1 MTEPKKK
8 NYKSLGQML
17 KNGDFETL
25 LNDLQ
30 EMQKNDDFKNFIK
43 TTEKNPISEFD
54 DLLFY
59 FPQYACKTTE
69 DSEGKIT
76 LTDELQPKALE
87 FLEFCLK
94 NGANPNAYMRN
105 GENSFLK
112 ACESKSV
119 EVLDYLINNAHVEI
133 NIKHGDGMGNNALFY
148 ATMAEATE
156 VMEYLVKKCGF
167 DVNHK
172 NFLSNNETCLHY
184 ACGHGKEKSFEKLLE
199 LGASPI
205 ITDSYGCKPV
215 EMIMAGY
222 DEETIEEFD
231 QNDPE
236 DVAELKKW
244 KSFYEKALKITEQ
257 FIEENKPLRKLKF

>member
-1 MTEPKKK
+1 MTEKKAK

-17 KNGDFETL
+17 KNGDFEAL

-30 EMQKNDDFKNFIK
+30 EMQKTDDFKNFIK

-59 FPQYACKTTE
+59 FPQYSCKPKE
-69 DSEGKIT
+69 DVEGNIT
-76 LTDELQPKALE
+76 YTNELQPRALE

-105 GENSFLK
+105 GENAFLK
-112 ACESKSV
+112 ACEINNIQI
-119 EVLDYLINNAHVEI
+119 LDNLINNPYVNI

-148 ATMAEATE
+148 ATMAEATD
-156 VMEYLVKKCGF
+156 VIEYLVKKCDF

-184 ACGHGKEKSFEKLLE
+184 ACGHGKEKSFDKLLE
-199 LGASPI
+199 LGASPV
-205 ITDSYGCKPV
+205 ITDSYGYKPF

-231 QNDPE
+231 VNDPE
-236 DVAELKKW
+236 DASELQKW
-244 KSFYEKALKITEQ
+244 KVFYDRALKITEQ
-257 FIEENKPLRKLKF
+257 YAQENKPTKKLKF

>member
-1 MTEPKKK
+1 MTEKKVK

-17 KNGDFETL
+17 KNGDFEAL

-30 EMQKNDDFKNFIK
+30 AMQKTDEFKNFIK
-43 TTEKNPISEFD
+43 TTEKKPISEFD

-59 FPQYACKTTE
+59 FPQYSCKTTE
-69 DSEGKIT
+69 DEEGKLI
-76 LTDELQPKALE
+76 LTNELQPRAIE

-94 NGANPNAYMRN
+94 NGANPNAYMKN
-105 GENSFLK
+105 GENAFLK
-112 ACESKSV
+112 SCEIKNTD
-119 EVLDYLINNAHVEI
+119 VLDYLLNNPYVSV

-148 ATMAEATE
+148 ATMSEATE
-156 VMEYLVKKCGF
+156 VIEYLVKKCDF
-167 DVNHK
+167 DINHK

-184 ACGHGKEKSFEKLLE
+184 ACGHGKEKSFDKLIE

-205 ITDSYGCKPV
+205 LTDSYGYKPV

-231 QNDPE
+231 LNDPE

-244 KSFYEKALKITEQ
+244 KEFYEKVSTITNKYTA
-257 FIEENKPLRKLKF
+257 ENKPTKKLKF

>member
-1 MTEPKKK
+1 MTEKKDK
-8 NYKSLGQML
+8 NYKRLGQML
-17 KNGDFETL
+17 KNKDFEAL

-30 EMQKNDDFKNFIK
+30 NMQKTDEFKNFTK
-43 TTEKNPISEFD
+43 KTEKNPISEFD

-59 FPQYACKTTE
+59 FPQYSCKRQE
-69 DSEGKIT
+69 NAEGEKI
-76 LTDELQPKALE
+76 LTNELHPRAME

-105 GENSFLK
+105 GENAFLK
-112 ACESKSV
+112 SCEIKNTEVLEYLLNNPYV
-119 EVLDYLINNAHVEI
+119 EVNK
-133 NIKHGDGMGNNALFY
+133 KHGDGMGNNALFY

-156 VMEYLVKKCGF
+156 VIEYLVTKCDF
-167 DVNHK
+167 DINHK

-184 ACGHGKEKSFEKLLE
+184 ACGHGKEKSFEKLIE
-199 LGASPI
+199 LGASPLI
-205 ITDSYGCKPV
+205 LDSYGCKPV

-236 DVAELKKW
+236 DVVELKKW
-244 KSFYEKALKITEQ
+244 KTFYDKVLVVTEKYSQ
-257 FIEENKPLRKLKF
+257 ENKPTKRLKF